1 MQVSPVRVWAS
12 APFSP
17 PLAFFISATKDER
30 HYNAVRDPC
39 AMLMCVV
46 RREMDVLPASVFLYE
61 QFPSHPHCQEARLE

>member
-12 APFSP
+12 APFFP
-17 PLAFFISATKDER
+17 PLESSIPATKDER

-39 AMLMCVV
+39 AMLMSAV
-46 RREMDVLPASVFLYE
+46 RREMGVLSASVLMHE